1 MNFALRGVTHCENYG
16 KSLNMNEYVLCNE
29 CKKKERK

>member
-1 MNFALRGVTHCENYG
+1 MNFALRGVTHCENCG